1 MNLMNENR
9 DCLYVCYQSIFWF
22 LKFMCILGIASM
34 LVMC

>member
-1 MNLMNENR
+1 MNLMNDNR

-22 LKFMCILGIASM
+22 LKFMCLGIASM